1 MIKQIT
7 ALILATTKHR
17 KTEYNTTEDTTTD
30 YGYDHSTKTEYMRAK
45 YDTTEDTT
53 TDYDYDYSTT
63 EETMAKNDTAIENDK
78 LKSRMVHTR
87 PGTPKTTRYGQNK
100 LS

>member
-7 ALILATTKHR
+7 ALISARAKHR

-30 YGYDHSTKTEYMRAK
+30 YGYDYSTNTEYMRAK

-53 TDYDYDYSTT
+53 TDYDYDYLTT
-63 EETMAKNDTAIENDK
+63 EETMTKNDTAIENDK
-78 LKSRMVHTR
+78 LRSRMVRTR
-87 PGTPKTTRYGQNK
+87 TGNPKTTRYGQNK

>member
-1 MIKQIT
+1 
-7 ALILATTKHR
+7 
-17 KTEYNTTEDTTTD
+17 
-30 YGYDHSTKTEYMRAK
+30 MRAK
-45 YDTTEDTT
+45 YDTTEETT
-53 TDYDYDYSTT
+53 TDNDYDYSTT